1 MKKILSL
8 GLAAAMAVS
17 AMPMA
22 FAADTADYTAGT
34 QVTYTANADAN
45 REYSITVPALL
56 NPGQSGTVTLK
67 GMWAS
72 NETVKVTSD
81 ATVELVNSIT
91 GADEKV
97 LDVTFLGIEKA
108 GDNTAEK
115 TYTEAVS
122 VAAMPASALFGT
134 WSGKFNYNVE
144 FVEQVEMITFTVE
157 GVEYQVEK
165 GMTWGE
171 WIENE
176 QPDYWVIKD
185 NYIALYHSGDPL
197 YNLNSS
203 EGIVFLVDEIVA
215 AEYGILRD

>member
-22 FAADTADYTAGT
+22 FAADTQDHSQGT
-34 QVTYTANADAN
+34 MVEYVANSDAN
-45 REYSITVPALL
+45 RYYTITVPAKM

-72 NETVKVTSD
+72 NETVKVTAD

-108 GDNTAEK
+108 GDNTTEK

-144 FVEQVEMITFTVE
+144 FDDGQVELISFTID
-157 GVEYQVEK
+157 GIQYQAEE
-165 GMTWGE
+165 GMTWGDWLVSE
-171 WIENE
+171 YNVHNYDMSYMAERVGNFNNIIVEN
-176 QPDYWVIKD
+176 QDYT
-185 NYIALYHSGDPL
+185 N
-197 YNLNSS
+197 
-203 EGIVFLVDEIVA
+203 EF
-215 AEYGILRD
+215 